1 MYNRLYLYLTEN
13 NLLYKKQF
21 VFQKGHATDHAT
33 VKLANQIHKMFN
45 KNIYTLRVFVDLPT
59 VFDTVNNKI
68 RLKKISHYGV
78 KNKSFD

>member
-33 VKLANQIHKMFN
+33 VQLANQIHKMFN
-45 KNIYTLRVFVDLPT
+45 KNIYTLRVFIDLPT